1 VRFPRSIFQP
11 PDRTAGRADR
21 GGRDGLRAL
30 VGITSIVILAGGFL
44 SGCRI
49 EPLAPTAE
57 LSPTIAPTAEQ
68 PLASLLP
75 TLDEVTTKT
84 PAPTATLTPMVT
96 RPAAAVARIFYD
108 ALDDNS
114 SGWTLRKTEV
124 GSAAFANGWLVFT
137 VSAPYT
143 SLSSTLPNDFPS
155 DIYIEVTAQTM
166 LCGAGVDTFGIIFR
180 NRGDHS
186 YRFAVTCRGQLRM
199 ERYTGNTLDGA
210 SGWQATLGLL
220 QGAPATNQISVL
232 LQGSNFRFFVNGAEV
247 FSTHDPVNASGG
259 VGLFVES
266 EKSQMLSVGFDNL
279 AVYSV
284 ASSQGS

>member
-1 VRFPRSIFQP
+1 
-11 PDRTAGRADR
+11 
-21 GGRDGLRAL
+21 
-30 VGITSIVILAGGFL
+30 
-44 SGCRI
+44 
-49 EPLAPTAE
+49 
-57 LSPTIAPTAEQ
+57 
-68 PLASLLP
+68 
-75 TLDEVTTKT
+75 
-84 PAPTATLTPMVT
+84 
-96 RPAAAVARIFYD
+96 
-108 ALDDNS
+108 
-114 SGWTLRKTEV
+114 
-124 GSAAFANGWLVFT
+124 VFT

-279 AVYSV
+279 ALYSV
-284 ASSQGS
+284 DSSQGS